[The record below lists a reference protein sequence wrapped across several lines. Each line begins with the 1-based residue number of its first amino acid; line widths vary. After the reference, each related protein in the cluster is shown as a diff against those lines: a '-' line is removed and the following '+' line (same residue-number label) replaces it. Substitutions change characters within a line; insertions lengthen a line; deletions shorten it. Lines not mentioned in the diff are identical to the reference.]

1 MGSGPQCNL
10 LHVQKLESNLHPTEQ
25 PELKVVSKLAS
36 KKVDMADATDSPTK
50 RAVLEV
56 RKQEGNDVCAD
67 CGQKGGFV
75 C

>member
-1 MGSGPQCNL
+1 
-10 LHVQKLESNLHPTEQ
+10 
-25 PELKVVSKLAS
+25 
-36 KKVDMADATDSPTK
+36 MADATDSPTK